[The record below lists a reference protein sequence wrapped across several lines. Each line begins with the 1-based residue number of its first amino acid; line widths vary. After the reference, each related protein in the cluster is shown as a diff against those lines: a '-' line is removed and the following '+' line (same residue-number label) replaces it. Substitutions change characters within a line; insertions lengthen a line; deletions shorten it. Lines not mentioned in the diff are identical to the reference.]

1 MGHRSLSAPAGSSP
15 STFASCVLF
24 ISLLALTSVGCGR
37 SRDQV
42 QARHSTI
49 TVLYPVDERAVGPF
63 WQYPSQFLVFL
74 PLVVRNA
81 KGELEGR
88 LAESWEHSPDYRTW
102 TIHLRKGVRWQDG
115 IPVTAHDIKFTLDL
129 MGHPAVLMMPP
140 GACSVTV
147 VDDSTLTINYHEQAV
162 SPLDDYTVYY
172 PKHLLEG
179 LDPKKFYDWEFW
191 THPVGDGPYRYVH
204 HLAKT
209 MMEFEANPDYF
220 RGKPKIERVVLK
232 FGDAAHGKGALIE
245 FLSGNVDAVPFIEE
259 TDLLKMPGGSRFRLY
274 YYLEPGTVT
283 GIVWNERQPLFRD
296 PKIRRALTLAINRR
310 ELQQLINLPNKIPIF
325 DVIFTREQF
334 RRAVLPDP
342 LPYDPQLAKELL
354 DGAGWRIADGEAL
367 RHRDG
372 KPFRFTALVT
382 PEDKAAV
389 FIQEQLRRV
398 GIDMEI
404 STLEVE
410 AERHRVLSGDFEAAI
425 FIGLHGSGTI
435 GHVAVFGETNPIG
448 YRNSKVAE
456 LLNRAAATMD
466 PVEIDRIYRQ
476 LWSIFQVDLPTTF
489 LYPAVYTTVA
499 SLRVRGL
506 SSPYRA
512 EPVWYMED
520 LWLENEN

>member
-1 MGHRSLSAPAGSSP
+1 M
-15 STFASCVLF
+15 
-24 ISLLALTSVGCGR
+24 
-37 SRDQV
+37 
-42 QARHSTI
+42 QARHSTV
-49 TVLYPVDERAVGPF
+49 TVLYPVDERAVGPY
-63 WQYPSQFLVFL
+63 WQMPSQFLVFL

-81 KGELEGR
+81 RGELEGS

-129 MGHPAVLMMPP
+129 MGHPAVLMTPP

-147 VDDSTLTINYHEQAV
+147 VNDSTLTINYHKQAV

-191 THPVGDGPYRYVH
+191 IHPVGDGPYRYVRTVPQ
-204 HLAKT
+204 T

-220 RGKPKIERVVLK
+220 RGKTKIERVVLK

-245 FLSGNVDAVPFIEE
+245 FLSGNVDAVPSIEE
-259 TDLLKMPGGSRFRLY
+259 ADLLKMPGGSRFRLY
-274 YYLEPGTVT
+274 YELEPGEVT
-283 GIVWNERQPLFRD
+283 GIFWNERQPLFRD

-310 ELQQLINLPNKIPIF
+310 ELQQLLNLPDKVPIF

-334 RRAVLPDP
+334 RRAVLPEP

-354 DGAGWRIADGEAL
+354 DGAGWRIAEGDAL

-372 KPFRFTALVT
+372 KPFQFTALVT
-382 PEDKAAV
+382 PVRGQDKAAV

-404 STLEVE
+404 STLELD
-410 AERHRVLSGDFEAAI
+410 AERHRVLGGDFEAAI
-425 FIGLHGSGTI
+425 FIILPDSGTFS
-435 GHVAVFGETNPIG
+435 HLAVFGDTNPIG
-448 YRNSKVAE
+448 YRNSKVSE
-456 LLNRAAATMD
+456 LLNRARATMD

-476 LWSIFQVDLPTTF
+476 LWSVFQQDVPATFFYPT
-489 LYPAVYTTVA
+489 VYVTVA
-499 SLRVRGL
+499 SPRIRGL

-512 EPVWYMED
+512 DPVWSMED
-520 LWLENEN
+520 LWLEDRSD

>member
-1 MGHRSLSAPAGSSP
+1 M
-15 STFASCVLF
+15 
-24 ISLLALTSVGCGR
+24 
-37 SRDQV
+37 

-49 TVLYPVDERAVGPF
+49 TVLYPVDERAVGPY
-63 WQYPSQFLVFL
+63 WQMPSQFLMFL

-81 KGELEGR
+81 NGELEGR
-88 LAESWEHSPDYRTW
+88 LAESWEHSPDYRAW

-129 MGHPAVLMMPP
+129 MGHPAVLMTPP

-147 VDDSTLTINYHEQAV
+147 VDDSTLTINYHKQAV
-162 SPLDDYTVYY
+162 NPLDDYTVYY

-191 THPVGDGPYRYVH
+191 TQPVGDGPYRYVRRI
-204 HLAKT
+204 AKT

-232 FGDAAHGKGALIE
+232 FGDATRGNGTLSE
-245 FLSGNVDAVPFIEE
+245 LLSGNVDAVPFIKG

-274 YYLEPGTVT
+274 YYLESGNVT

-296 PKIRRALTLAINRR
+296 PRIRRALTSAINRR
-310 ELQQLINLPNKIPIF
+310 ELQQLLNLPDKIPIF

-342 LPYDPQLAKELL
+342 LPYDPRLAKELL
-354 DGAGWRIADGEAL
+354 DEAGWRIADGDAL

-372 KPFRFTALVT
+372 KPFRFTALIT
-382 PEDKAAV
+382 PVQGQDKAVV

-404 STLEVE
+404 STLELE

-425 FIGLHGSGTI
+425 FMILPDSGTFS
-435 GHVAVFGETNPIG
+435 HLAFFGETNPIG

-456 LLNRAAATMD
+456 LLNRAGTTMD
-466 PVEIDRIYRQ
+466 PEEIDRIYRQ

-499 SLRVRGL
+499 SPRVRGL
-506 SSPYRA
+506 SGPYRA

-520 LWLENEN
+520 LWLEDPSSQR